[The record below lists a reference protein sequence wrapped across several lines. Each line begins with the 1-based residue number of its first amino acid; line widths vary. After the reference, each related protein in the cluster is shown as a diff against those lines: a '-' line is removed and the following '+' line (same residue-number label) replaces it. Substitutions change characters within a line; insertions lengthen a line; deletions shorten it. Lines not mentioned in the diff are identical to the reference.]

1 MPVRRSRSLYKTS
14 LWLSWFAVDG
24 AVRRRAVRAA
34 CDGAV
39 DAVCGGAA
47 DGVCGGAA
55 AASVCG
61 GAVAASV
68 CGGAV
73 AASVCGEAVDEVCGG
88 AVAGVSSR
96 VSMVEP
102 GVVVEMYV
110 NIPE

>member
-34 CDGAV
+34 CDGAL
-39 DAVCGGAA
+39 DAVCRGAA
-47 DGVCGGAA
+47 DG
-55 AASVCG
+55 
-61 GAVAASV
+61 V